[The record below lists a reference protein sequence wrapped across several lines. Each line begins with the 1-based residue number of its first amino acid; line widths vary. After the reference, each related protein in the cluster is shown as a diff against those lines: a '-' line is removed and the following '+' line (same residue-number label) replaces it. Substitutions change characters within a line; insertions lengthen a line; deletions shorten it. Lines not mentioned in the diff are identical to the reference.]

1 MGRGGDEKGGGI
13 RRKEMKKGEME
24 GGNKGRKLGTID
36 GWIDGWVKGMIEV
49 KEGTMEVKERRE
61 EGLIDE
67 SE

>member
-1 MGRGGDEKGGGI
+1 
-13 RRKEMKKGEME
+13 MKKGEME